1 VQITIDTEA
10 IAAVGGAIAGVVGT
24 LSLAWVKVV
33 KPVRAWMEEWRLF
46 REDWNG
52 ELARPGVDGR
62 DGVMVRLAAIE
73 GELKPNGGG
82 SMRDAVNRLGTDMR
96 AHLAS
101 HDVTVPRVRPVV
113 PPED

>member
-1 VQITIDTEA
+1 MQITIDTEA
-10 IAAVGGAIAGVVGT
+10 IAAAGGAVAGVVGT
-24 LSLAWVKVV
+24 LSLAWLKVV
-33 KPVRAWMEEWRLF
+33 KPVRAWMEEWRQF

-62 DGVMVRLAAIE
+62 EGVMVRLAAIE

-82 SMRDAVNRLGTDMR
+82 SMRDAVNRLGADMR
-96 AHLAS
+96 ALQAGH
-101 HDVTVPRVRPVV
+101 VQVRPPV